1 MESGSIT
8 LNPVGI
14 VKSEIKD
21 GKIMPLTGVTAKI
34 EVFPKYKEALDRIDE
49 SSHLWILSWLH
60 KAPRN
65 TMKVVPKKVNPLS
78 DEFGVFAIRC
88 PARPNPIALTLVELN
103 KVEDNIL
110 YVTGL
115 DAIDGTPVLDIK
127 PYFKSDIVLSFR
139 APDISGKKHSNSEKS
154 GD

>member
-1 MESGSIT
+1 MESKSIT
-8 LNPVGI
+8 LKPVGI
-14 VKSEIKD
+14 VKSAIKKS
-21 GKIMPLTGVTAKI
+21 KIMPLGGVTAQI
-34 EVFPKYKEALDRIDE
+34 EVFPHYKKALDRIEE

-65 TMKVVPKKVNPLS
+65 MLKVIPMKINPLA

-88 PARPNPIALTLVELN
+88 PARPNPIALTLVKLE
-103 KVEDNIL
+103 KVEENIL

-127 PYFKSDIVLSFR
+127 PYYKSDIVLSFR
-139 APDISGKKHSNSEKS
+139 SPDISKKGNNSEKS

>member
-1 MESGSIT
+1 MEFDSIT

-21 GKIMPLTGVTAKI
+21 GKIMPLSGVTAKI
-34 EVFPKYKEALDRIDE
+34 EVFPKFKKALDRIDE

-65 TMKVVPKKVNPLS
+65 KMRVVPRKVNPLS

-139 APDISGKKHSNSEKS
+139 APDINHKKDSDSEKS

>member
-21 GKIMPLTGVTAKI
+21 GKIMPPSGVTAKI
-34 EVFPKYKEALDRIDE
+34 EVFPKYKEALDRIAE

-60 KAPRN
+60 EAPRN
-65 TMKVVPKKVNPLS
+65 TMKVVPMKVNPLS

-127 PYFKSDIVLSFR
+127 PYIKNDIVLSFR
-139 APDISGKKHSNSEKS
+139 APDISKKHSNSEKS